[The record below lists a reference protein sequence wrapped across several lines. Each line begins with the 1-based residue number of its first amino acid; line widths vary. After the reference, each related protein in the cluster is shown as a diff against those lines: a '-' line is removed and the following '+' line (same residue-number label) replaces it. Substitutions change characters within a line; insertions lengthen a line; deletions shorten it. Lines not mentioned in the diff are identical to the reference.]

1 MKTLADMTPQE
12 RARCR
17 GMWCEYG
24 LHGEESN
31 LVIMVAVVNEAG
43 RVPCI
48 NPGAPKPEAWALAPW
63 ILIPRFDLPRAWTP
77 DGQPPQGGWEYAE
90 YLGDYGGMTDVY
102 HFDGEPTHRRWESNW
117 EEI

>member
-17 GMWCEYG
+17 GMWCDFPDPDERT
-24 LHGEESN
+24 N
-31 LVIMVAVVNEAG
+31 LAIYVDDSLKHQGFCELIHEGQIG
-43 RVPCI
+43 RLTI
-48 NPGAPKPEAWALAPW
+48 PENLT
-63 ILIPRFDLPRAWTP
+63 PRDDLPRAWQP

-90 YLGDYGGMTDVY
+90 YLGDHGAMTDVY

-117 EEI
+117 EKL